1 MSDVPV
7 QPRRSLIFCPGNK
20 PELFPKALGTGA
32 DIVCIDLEDAIAPQ
46 HKREARKKTLGLFDR
61 PSPADGI
68 ERVVRIN
75 CLRTPEG
82 LADVQAFLDRPPG
95 PASLMLPKVRHA
107 EEVRLIDEWLGA
119 RRMDTRLQVI
129 IETNDGL
136 QDCYAIAQAS
146 PRVDA
151 LLFGAVDMAAELRT
165 RVSWETLLYAR
176 SRLVHAAA
184 GAGIDLL
191 DVPFLDLN
199 DQEGLQR
206 EAQAASALGFTG
218 KAAIHPRQIPVI
230 NAAFSPDAD
239 AIERARRIVQAFEAS
254 DGGLLVVDGT
264 LIEKP
269 VLRSMYR
276 LLAIAGRTAARAAL
290 TPAASGA
297 GA

>member
-1 MSDVPV
+1 MTDAPT

-20 PELFPKALGTGA
+20 PELYPKAVATGA

-46 HKREARKKTLGLFDR
+46 NKRDAREKTLPLFDR
-61 PSPADGI
+61 PVPEDGI

-82 LADVQAFLDRPPG
+82 LADVQALLERNPG
-95 PASLMLPKVRHA
+95 PPSLMLTKVKHA
-107 EEVRLIDEWLGA
+107 EEVKLMDDWLSA
-119 RRMDTRLQVI
+119 RGLATRLQVI

-136 QDCYAIAQAS
+136 HECYDIARAS

-165 RVSWETLLYAR
+165 KVSWETMLYVR

-191 DVPFLDLN
+191 DVPYLDLN
-199 DQEGLQR
+199 DQAGLES
-206 EAQAASALGFTG
+206 EARAAATLGFTG
-218 KAAIHPRQIPVI
+218 KAAIHPKQIPVI
-230 NAAFSPDAD
+230 NAAFSPDEAAVARAKRIID
-239 AIERARRIVQAFEAS
+239 AFVK
-254 DGGLLVVDGT
+254 DGSGLVVVDGT
-264 LIEKP
+264 LIERP

-276 LLAIAGRTAARAAL
+276 LVAIAERAAARAAA
-290 TPAASGA
+290 PVH
-297 GA
+297 

>member
-1 MSDVPV
+1 MSDTPI

-20 PELFPKALGTGA
+20 PELYAKALATGA

-46 HKREARKKTLGLFDR
+46 NKREAREKTLPLFDK
-61 PSPADGI
+61 PATADGI

-82 LADVQAFLDRPPG
+82 LADVQALLERSPG
-95 PASLMLPKVRHA
+95 PGSLMLPKVKSP
-107 EEVRLIDEWLGA
+107 EEVRLMDDWLSA
-119 RRMDTRLQVI
+119 RGLATRLQII

-136 QDCYAIAQAS
+136 HECYAIARAS

-165 RVSWETLLYAR
+165 QVSWETMLYAR

-191 DVPFLDLN
+191 DVPYLDLN
-199 DQEGLQR
+199 DQPGLER
-206 EAQAASALGFTG
+206 EAKASATLGFTG
-218 KAAIHPRQIPVI
+218 KAAIHPKQIPLI
-230 NAAFSPDAD
+230 NAAFSPDA
-239 AIERARRIVQAFEAS
+239 AAVERARRIIAAFEK
-254 DGGLLVVDGT
+254 DGGGLVVVDGT

-269 VLRSMYR
+269 VLRSMHR
-276 LLAIAGRTAARAAL
+276 LIAIAERTAVRAAAV
-290 TPAASGA
+290 PR
-297 GA
+297 